1 VDRVAT
7 EPAGYCAVTDGPKR
21 PPDPAIEL
29 AHGLQNHEPRRRH
42 TMLLALAVVL
52 GIAWLLGLTVF
63 KVSAVAFHLLIVLAV
78 VGLIAHF
85 ARGTSRRLT

>member
-1 VDRVAT
+1 VAGVAT
-7 EPAGYCAVTDGPKR
+7 ERAGYFVVTDGAKR
-21 PPDPAIEL
+21 PPNPAIEL
-29 AHGLQNHEPRRRH
+29 AQGLQNHQPRRRH
-42 TMLLALAVVL
+42 TMLLALAIVL